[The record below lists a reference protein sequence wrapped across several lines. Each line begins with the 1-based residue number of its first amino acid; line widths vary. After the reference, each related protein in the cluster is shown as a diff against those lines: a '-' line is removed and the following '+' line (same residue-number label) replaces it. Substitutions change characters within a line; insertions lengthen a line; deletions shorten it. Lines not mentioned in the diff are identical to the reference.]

1 MNNSNKERQH
11 RKGSGPKK
19 DSKMAAPNKDK
30 KPDAF
35 KVFSSAKPKS
45 NSHSKARPFKEG
57 KASREEKS
65 FKDGNG
71 YRGEKSLRDD
81 RPNKD
86 SRTFSKNR
94 PNREGRPQ
102 REPKDVQIRFNAK
115 DPRVTPPCPYYKTCG
130 GCQLQEYSYAD
141 SLRYKTAQV
150 EKLLG
155 GMGKIDPIIG
165 MENPWHYRNKSH
177 FTYSFDKK
185 GKMISGM
192 YEAYSHKL
200 VAIDNCLINDQRAD
214 AIAKTVKDLMQ
225 SFKLP
230 AYDEDRGTGFLRHVL
245 VKVGFET
252 NEVIVVLVTVS
263 PVFPSKANFVKALR
277 AAHPEITTIIQ
288 NVNNLDTSV
297 VLGRIENIMY
307 GKGYIEDYLMGQLFQ
322 ISAKSFY
329 QINPVQ
335 TEKLYSKAIEMAR
348 LTGQEVVLDA
358 YSGIG
363 TIGITASGLAKEVI
377 GVELNKDAVKDA
389 IINAKRNQVRN
400 ARFYADDAGRFMV
413 DMAEDGKSLDV
424 VFMDP
429 PRSGS
434 DEAFLGAVL
443 TAKPQRLVYVSCNPV
458 TLARDLI
465 TLTQGGYKI
474 KTIQPVDLF
483 PWTSH
488 VEAIIL
494 MTRSGS
500 GTKK

>member
-11 RKGSGPKK
+11 RKGNGPKK
-19 DSKMAAPNKDK
+19 DFKEIGPKADK
-30 KPDAF
+30 KPEAF
-35 KVFSSAKPKS
+35 KMFSSSKPKAKT
-45 NSHSKARPFKEG
+45 SKDG
-57 KASREEKS
+57 KRAKDTKPYSESKTDKGERAPRQEKS
-65 FKDGNG
+65 YKDKRTFSPG
-71 YRGEKSLRDD
+71 
-81 RPNKD
+81 RPNK
-86 SRTFSKNR
+86 
-94 PNREGRPQ
+94 EGRPQ
-102 REPKDVQIRFNAK
+102 REPRDVQIRFNAK
-115 DPRVTPPCPYYKTCG
+115 DPMVTPPCPYYKTCG

-141 SLRYKTAQV
+141 SLRFKTSQV

-155 GMGKIDPIIG
+155 SMGKIEPIIG

-185 GKMISGM
+185 GRMISGM

-200 VAIDNCLINDQRAD
+200 IEIDKCLINDQRAD
-214 AIAKTVKDLMQ
+214 AIAQTVKKLMQ

-252 NEVIVVLVTVS
+252 QEVMVVLVTVS

-277 AAHPEITTIIQ
+277 TAHPEITTIIQ
-288 NVNNLDTSV
+288 NVNNQDTSM
-297 VLGRIENIMY
+297 VLGRVENVMF
-307 GKGYIEDYLMGQLFQ
+307 GKGYIEDYLMGQVFQ

-335 TEKLYSKAIEMAR
+335 TEKLYSKAIEMAG

-363 TIGITASGLAKEVI
+363 TIGITASSLAKEVI
-377 GVELNKDAVKDA
+377 GVELNRDAVKDA
-389 IINAKRNQVRN
+389 IINAKRNQVKN
-400 ARFYADDAGRFMV
+400 TRFYGDDAGRFMV
-413 DMAEDGKSLDV
+413 DMAEDGKKLDV

-443 TAKPQRLVYVSCNPV
+443 TAKPKRLVYVSCNPV
-458 TLARDLI
+458 TLARDLAV
-465 TLTQGGYKI
+465 LTQGGYKI
-474 KTIQPVDLF
+474 KQIQPVDLF

-488 VEAIIL
+488 VECVVKL
-494 MTRSGS
+494 ER
-500 GTKK
+500 